1 MKTEKIITELL
12 EQMTL
17 DEKIGMVH
25 GNGLFQNKGV
35 ERLGIP
41 SMKFSDGP
49 MGVKMINGFPWAIL
63 MIMYLIFQVIVL

>member
-35 ERLGIP
+35 ERLGNTFYEVFRWTYGC
-41 SMKFSDGP
+41 SE
-49 MGVKMINGFPWAIL
+49 
-63 MIMYLIFQVIVL
+63 

>member
-35 ERLGIP
+35 ERL
-41 SMKFSDGP
+41 
-49 MGVKMINGFPWAIL
+49 
-63 MIMYLIFQVIVL
+63 